1 MTDSKRDKRDALE
14 NERAE
19 ETRARIKE
27 KLYKAKAAGQMDE
40 DDEALILEYALGVVT
55 RRGRATRD

>member
-1 MTDSKRDKRDALE
+1 MTDSKNKRTELE
-14 NERAE
+14 AERCE
-19 ETRARIKE
+19 ETRVRVKE

-55 RRGRATRD
+55 RRKKTRD